1 MKWKAYGP
9 LGGLILAWIFFA
21 ALCGGPFASWGN
33 QRLMLLQT
41 AVVGLAA
48 VGATFV
54 IMSGGIDLAVGSV
67 IALSTM
73 VLAWLLKE
81 AGLPPLAAAAGALAA
96 GAAIGILTGWGVN
109 LGLSPFIVTLGTWGA
124 LRGLGKGLGNNQPIY
139 PEQTW
144 LSSLMQSGGA
154 VAPGVWITLLA
165 AMLGALVLRYT
176 RFGRHVKAVGSNE
189 RTARLCGV
197 RVPQVK
203 LGVYALASTLAALA
217 GILQFAF
224 LYGQG
229 DPSTAEGYEL
239 KVIAA
244 VVVGGASLSGGR
256 GTVWGTML
264 GSLLMTV
271 VDNGC
276 TKLGLDN
283 WVQEVATGAI
293 IVAAVALDLWRR
305 KSAGQGNS

>member
-1 MKWKAYGP
+1 MKWRAYGP
-9 LGGLILAWIFFA
+9 LGGLILAWLFFA
-21 ALCGGPFASWGN
+21 MLCGSPFSGLGN

-41 AVVGLAA
+41 AVVGMAA

-54 IMSGGIDLAVGSV
+54 ILSGGIDLAVGSM

-81 AGLPPLAAAAGALAA
+81 GGLPPLAAALGALAA
-96 GAAIGILTGWGVN
+96 GAAVGALTGWGVN
-109 LGLSPFIVTLGTWGA
+109 LGLTPFIATLGTWGA
-124 LRGLGKGLGNNQPIY
+124 LRGLAKGLGHNQPIY
-139 PEQTW
+139 PAQTW
-144 LSSLMQSGGA
+144 LSSLMQGGSA
-154 VAPGVWITLLA
+154 LAPGVWITVAAALA
-165 AMLGALVLRYT
+165 GSLALRYSL
-176 RFGRHVKAVGSNE
+176 FCRHVKAVGSNE

-197 RVPQVK
+197 RVPRIK
-203 LGVYALASTLAALA
+203 LGVYVLASTLGAMA

-256 GTVWGTML
+256 GTVLGTML

-283 WVQEVATGAI
+283 WVQEVVTGGI
-293 IVAAVALDLWRR
+293 IVSAVGLDLWRR
-305 KSAGQGNS
+305 RKGEKA